1 MAKKLA
7 FKDPPSLKFH
17 NRTDIYMCLICLLF
31 LLGALSII
39 GYKYMLQGGQGD
51 PSTLLAVAAVFAIPL
66 ILGFVFVTSRSAVNG
81 ELAVNKIV
89 RGDFR

>member
-1 MAKKLA
+1 
-7 FKDPPSLKFH
+7 
-17 NRTDIYMCLICLLF
+17 
-31 LLGALSII
+31 
-39 GYKYMLQGGQGD
+39 MLQGGQGD